1 MEAIGYQANSRNLSI
16 RDEEN
21 GEILAHS
28 FVESPGSGILNI
40 ISKNVG
46 RYAVA
51 GGIFMGC
58 GFFMG
63 VGLSMVAKPF
73 LQTGDFNEHQ
83 FIYMLPVGLGL
94 TALPIVAACY
104 FYHKTVGKIPTSG
117 NQAVYLAAAFGEMSV
132 AAMGAFNSRT

>member
-21 GEILAHS
+21 GEVLAHS
-28 FVESPGSGILNI
+28 FVESPGSVILNF
-40 ISKNVG
+40 ISKNAG
-46 RYAVA
+46 RYAV
-51 GGIFMGC
+51 GGGVFTGC

-73 LQTGDFNEHQ
+73 LQTGDFNDHQ
-83 FIYMLPVGLGL
+83 FIYMLPAGLGL

-104 FYHKTVGKIPTSG
+104 FYHKTVGEIPTRG
-117 NQAVYLAAAFGEMSV
+117 NQAAYLAAACGEMSL
-132 AAMGAFNSRT
+132 AAATAFNNRT